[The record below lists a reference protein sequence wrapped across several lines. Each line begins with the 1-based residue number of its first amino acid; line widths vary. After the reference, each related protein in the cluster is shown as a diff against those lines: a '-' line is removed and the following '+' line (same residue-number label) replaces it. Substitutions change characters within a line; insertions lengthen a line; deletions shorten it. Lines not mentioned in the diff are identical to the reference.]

1 VPFPVFRWRG
11 SWSFQAKVNTRVPR
25 YARDDNR
32 AKTIEGFARR
42 WASAVSCVGLA
53 AVGISAGSH
62 ARSKARATSKAT
74 DRSVRPTRAKAT
86 SKAADR
92 SGRPTQARPRPAG
105 DPSLRL
111 KNGCARDDA
120 DGWRRESQRQRT
132 RASAL
137 HGQTQNAT
145 DCGAGVGIPSAWPG
159 AGFRLRMT
167 STSWRHAS
175 LRITARRQ
183 RRRTGVFVPHG
194 LASGAEARG
203 PFFFD
208 MRHA

>member
-1 VPFPVFRWRG
+1 VPFPVFRGRG

-120 DGWRRESQRQRT
+120 DGWRRQSQRQRT

-137 HGQTQNAT
+137 HGQPLTLPTVVQR
-145 DCGAGVGIPSAWPG
+145 VGIPSASRG
-159 AGFRLRMT
+159 RL
-167 STSWRHAS
+167 
-175 LRITARRQ
+175 
-183 RRRTGVFVPHG
+183 
-194 LASGAEARG
+194 
-203 PFFFD
+203 FD
-208 MRHA
+208 CA